1 MRNRFVRPGLASLA
15 LIAAAATAFAQPPS
29 GQREMT
35 EQQRLRAASP
45 GGPVTAGVELPR
57 WPTRPNP
64 LDSARPVTDE
74 LLANPPP
81 SDWLSWR
88 RTQDDLGFSPLTGI
102 DKRNVAQLQLAWS
115 LALPAGPNAA
125 TPLVHDGVIY
135 VHSFGDNVQAAAGA
149 EYALKTFGPNA
160 YLLWDKGVEYTT
172 LLGAYFKSRFTEA
185 GGTIVLED
193 SYDDKAT
200 DFSAQIAKMK
210 ALSPAPDFYY
220 IAAMPYNIG
229 PLVKQMR
236 DAGITGP
243 IVGGDGYDT
252 PDLVSVAGAAADN
265 VLFSTHA
272 LMDAAGGTDGIKKFM
287 AAYNTEYGHDPEN
300 AFAALGYDTVYL
312 LADAIKRAGSMDSK
326 ALNEAIGSTKDF
338 PGITGLITYANG
350 AHVPQKGV
358 TLIEVKTKESPANL
372 ADIRGKVTGL
382 GLGEVQIQE
391 FGAPDAVL
399 IRIASQLESAHP
411 WSFDRPAIP

>member
-1 MRNRFVRPGLASLA
+1 MYRRL
-15 LIAAAATAFAQPPS
+15 AAAAA
-29 GQREMT
+29 
-35 EQQRLRAASP
+35 
-45 GGPVTAGVELPR
+45 VTALV
-57 WPTRPNP
+57 
-64 LDSARPVTDE
+64 
-74 LLANPPP
+74 LAAC
-81 SDWLSWR
+81 SGGGSGDKIKIGG
-88 RTQDDLGFSPLTGI
+88 GFALTG
-102 DKRNVAQLQLAWS
+102 DESALD
-115 LALPAGPNAA
+115 LPAANGAKLAVKEINDAGGV
-125 TPLVHDGVIY
+125 LGKQIDFIVHDSQYKMDVTAQTAKQFVEQDKVEAMIGYTDTDSVLASGPTFQSAGIPFITVGATSPKIPDQVGDQMY
-135 VHSFGDNVQAAAGA
+135 LAAFGDNVQAAAGA

-358 TLIEVKTKESPANL
+358 TLIEVKDQKFTLGAEVVPEGVPA
-372 ADIRGKVTGL
+372 
-382 GLGEVQIQE
+382 
-391 FGAPDAVL
+391 P
-399 IRIASQLESAHP
+399 
-411 WSFDRPAIP
+411 